1 MSYKVEIRNKK
12 IILKNNSQKPYRACQ
27 GHTQGNTMIGDDRS
41 VQDMTGAYSGTQEMT
56 GYKWA
61 LYSGTQGMYS
71 ENTGDVKGKQ
81 GVFIRTVLEPVV

>member
-1 MSYKVEIRNKK
+1 
-12 IILKNNSQKPYRACQ
+12 
-27 GHTQGNTMIGDDRS
+27 
-41 VQDMTGAYSGTQEMT
+41 MTGAYSCTQEMT
-56 GYKWA
+56 GYTWA